1 MTIKRVTLRDQILDG
16 LKSIIENYSIGDRL
30 PSEQE
35 LSETLGV
42 SRNSIRE
49 AMKSLAIAGIV
60 RPQAG
65 KGTFLLRNIG
75 DPNRTADDIIGGI
88 DGVLYKD
95 LIEIRSII
103 EVEAAGLAASRSAHQ
118 NASIGQFT
126 RAWENL
132 KEVLES
138 GDNKNTEV
146 GREFHRELSILT
158 GNKLLVRILDNLSEE
173 NEKLRELTIEKGD
186 TQKELK
192 IHEEIY
198 KAVKN
203 HDVDGAKDAMKAHM
217 IYTAEVYNM

>member
-103 EVEAAGLAASRSAHQ
+103 EVEAAGLAASRSANQ
-118 NASIGQFT
+118 NAST
-126 RAWENL
+126 
-132 KEVLES
+132 
-138 GDNKNTEV
+138 
-146 GREFHRELSILT
+146 
-158 GNKLLVRILDNLSEE
+158 
-173 NEKLRELTIEKGD
+173 LRR
-186 TQKELK
+186 K
-192 IHEEIY
+192 IRP
-198 KAVKN
+198 
-203 HDVDGAKDAMKAHM
+203 
-217 IYTAEVYNM
+217 